1 MRCLLFFLTQNIKQ
15 HTSQLGFTLM
25 ELLTVISLMAI
36 IATMAIT
43 SYDGTQ
49 EQGRYDVT
57 KFEMNQIRKA
67 LIQFRQDSGS
77 NDFPMQGVYDCV
89 DIDDITKINPAI
101 DAQLPTEAG
110 TTDADK
116 IAWCQHPANFWMLFE
131 NPLAT
136 DWNIDT
142 KRGWNGPYLQRK
154 DGYLT
159 LDSNT
164 TNIADIA
171 TPVWAIADPYVEN
184 QQSTG
189 VQWSVNT
196 DSEILNKAALPYLFL
211 VDLSNDYQP
220 RIVSASDDGEFGN
233 HNNAPADDKCAT
245 ATANTVDQ
253 VLCLLN

>member
-67 LIQFRQDSGS
+67 LLQFRQDSGS
-77 NDFPMQGVYDCV
+77 NDFPMQGVYDCT
-89 DIDDITKINPAI
+89 DSANGNNTEINPAI

-110 TTDADK
+110 TTDAGK

-171 TPVWAIADPYVEN
+171 TPGWAIADPYVEN

-220 RIVSASDDGEFGN
+220 RIVSASEDGQFED
-233 HNNAPADDKCAT
+233 HNEIDDDKCPT
-245 ATANTVDQ
+245 SVETLDQ